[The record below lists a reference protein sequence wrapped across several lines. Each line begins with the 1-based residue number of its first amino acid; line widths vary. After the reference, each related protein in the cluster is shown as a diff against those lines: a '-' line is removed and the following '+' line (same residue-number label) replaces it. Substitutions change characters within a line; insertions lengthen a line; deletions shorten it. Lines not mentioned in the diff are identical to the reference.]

1 MSATQ
6 SLLLQEQDGGLAMQL
21 QCPRCNTQM
30 EGCFCDRC
38 GFSLRQE
45 HGIWRAM
52 PEERLAHYAQFV
64 RDYEHV
70 RSVQGRGS
78 PHPEF
83 YRQLPYK
90 DLSGVNSVQW
100 AMRARTFDYLISR
113 LVKMPARAGLTRILD
128 IGAGSAWMSFRLA
141 QQGYEPVA
149 VDLLTNNDDGLGA
162 AEHYRVS
169 LPKLF
174 PRFQAESCHL
184 PFASSQFD
192 IVIFNAS
199 FHYSENY
206 SASLGEA
213 LRCVRPGGVVIIS
226 DTPWYSHEES
236 GLQMVAERQ
245 AHYRK
250 TYGTASDS
258 IRSLEY
264 LTDARLDALAREF
277 GIQWDIYTP
286 WYGLKWA
293 MRPLVAKL
301 RGRRKP
307 SQFRIYSTRKIA

>member
-1 MSATQ
+1 M
-6 SLLLQEQDGGLAMQL
+6 
-21 QCPRCNTQM
+21 
-30 EGCFCDRC
+30 
-38 GFSLRQE
+38 
-45 HGIWRAM
+45 
-52 PEERLAHYAQFV
+52 
-64 RDYEHV
+64 
-70 RSVQGRGS
+70 
-78 PHPEF
+78 
-83 YRQLPYK
+83 
-90 DLSGVNSVQW
+90 
-100 AMRARTFDYLISR
+100 
-113 LVKMPARAGLTRILD
+113 
-128 IGAGSAWMSFRLA
+128 
-141 QQGYEPVA
+141 
-149 VDLLTNNDDGLGA
+149 
-162 AEHYRVS
+162 
-169 LPKLF
+169 
-174 PRFQAESCHL
+174 
-184 PFASSQFD
+184 
-192 IVIFNAS
+192 IFNAS

-213 LRCVRPGGVVIIS
+213 LRCVRPDGVVIIS

-307 SQFRIYSTRKIA
+307 SRFRIYSTRKIA